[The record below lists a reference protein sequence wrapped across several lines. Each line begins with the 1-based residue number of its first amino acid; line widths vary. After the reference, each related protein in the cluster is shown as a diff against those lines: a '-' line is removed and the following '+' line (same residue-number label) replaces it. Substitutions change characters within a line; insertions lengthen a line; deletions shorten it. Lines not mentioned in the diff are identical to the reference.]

1 MLKLKKSLG
10 QNLLIDKNIINKIL
24 SLTNITNKNVLEI
37 GPGTGNL
44 TKHLLEK
51 KPKELL
57 LIEKDKQLC
66 KILNLKFNTFK
77 NYKIYNEDILEFHLN
92 SNFKEIV
99 FGNLPYNISTQIL
112 SKLIKFEKLYPQI
125 EMVIFM
131 FQKEVADRILA
142 KPSNKKL

>member
-44 TKHLLEK
+44 TEHLLEK

-66 KILNLKFNTFK
+66 KILNLKFDTFK
-77 NYKIYNEDILEFHLN
+77 NY
-92 SNFKEIV
+92 
-99 FGNLPYNISTQIL
+99 
-112 SKLIKFEKLYPQI
+112 
-125 EMVIFM
+125 
-131 FQKEVADRILA
+131 
-142 KPSNKKL
+142 

>member
-66 KILNLKFNTFK
+66 KILNL
-77 NYKIYNEDILEFHLN
+77 
-92 SNFKEIV
+92 S
-99 FGNLPYNISTQIL
+99 
-112 SKLIKFEKLYPQI
+112 
-125 EMVIFM
+125 
-131 FQKEVADRILA
+131 
-142 KPSNKKL
+142 